1 MNGPFEDV
9 VDFCERHLETT
20 RGREIG
26 MTFGAAISA
35 LGRVAAH
42 PSDTNDPLWR
52 QLNRQRRSPGA
63 DRFATT
69 NFDRKRVATFPSFG
83 RLLRFWFPSS

>member
-1 MNGPFEDV
+1 MQKKRKEKKEKIERNSPFA
-9 VDFCERHLETT
+9 LTT
-20 RGREIG
+20 L
-26 MTFGAAISA
+26 T
-35 LGRVAAH
+35 
-42 PSDTNDPLWR
+42 T
-52 QLNRQRRSPGA
+52 PGA